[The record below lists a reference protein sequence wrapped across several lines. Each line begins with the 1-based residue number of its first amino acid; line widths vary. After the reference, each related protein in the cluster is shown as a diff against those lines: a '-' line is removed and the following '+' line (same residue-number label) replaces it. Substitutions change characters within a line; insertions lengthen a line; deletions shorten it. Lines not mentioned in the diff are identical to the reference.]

1 MGCLCDTDKLTHVFT
16 NARTFASVTATVAAT
31 GATTNSPTFTWTL
44 KTRDGVTALGTG
56 TLTNTNAGGIYN
68 LEIPLS
74 VTSQT
79 TINTKYL
86 LIIASAANEFEKRM
100 EVLAINN

>member
-1 MGCLCDTDKLTHVFT
+1 MSCVCDTDKLRHVFK
-16 NARTFASVTATVAAT
+16 NARTFASVTATVAAS

-44 KTRDGVTALGTG
+44 KTRDGVTTLGSG
-56 TLTNTNAGGIYN
+56 TLTNTAAGGIYN

-74 VTSQT
+74 VTSLT
-79 TINTKYL
+79 TPNTKYL
-86 LIIASAANEFEKRM
+86 LIIASSANEYEKQM